1 MSWQHYTPE
10 ALNHQTNPGKKHT
23 TLTAAG
29 HPRRWLGGQR
39 LAGDRRLG
47 YNRASGGVFGAV
59 QGLCGRSATDEKRT
73 LAVPNPRVLF
83 ISGREPQYIRNRVL
97 IAALQMHFETLV
109 VTPSAGG
116 TVGRTLG
123 GLVRLVAAHP
133 EYELCFAGFYG
144 QPLAVVLSAL
154 QRRPIV
160 LDAYVSTFDT
170 LCYDRRWFGPR
181 SLPGRLAYWID
192 RQGCMQATH
201 LVTDTYAHAAY
212 FAETFRVS
220 QEKMTTVYVGCDES
234 LFYPRQTASDR
245 QGIEVFYY
253 GAYLPLHGTDVIV
266 QAANLLRRRAEIRFV
281 IGGDGPRRPAIA
293 RMIRDLD
300 LHNVECVG
308 WVPLQ
313 QVPDRIARADICL
326 GGHFSTVPKA
336 ARVISTKTY
345 QFLAMRKATIVGDNP
360 ATRELLIHGQHA
372 YAVPMGDP
380 QALADAVEALADD
393 PVVRGRIAAGG
404 RRVFEERL
412 TTRAV
417 ADQLSTLVEN
427 VVRHAGPY
435 GLRERR
441 AH

>member
-1 MSWQHYTPE
+1 
-10 ALNHQTNPGKKHT
+10 
-23 TLTAAG
+23 
-29 HPRRWLGGQR
+29 
-39 LAGDRRLG
+39 
-47 YNRASGGVFGAV
+47 
-59 QGLCGRSATDEKRT
+59 
-73 LAVPNPRVLF
+73 VPSPRVLF

-97 IAALQMHFETLV
+97 IAALQKRFETLV

-116 TVGRTLG
+116 TLGRTLG
-123 GLVRLVAAHP
+123 GLARLVVARP
-133 EYELCFAGFYG
+133 EYDVCFAGFYG

-154 QRRPIV
+154 QRQPIV

-181 SLPGRLAYWID
+181 SLPGRLAYWVD
-192 RQGCMQATH
+192 RQSCAQATH
-201 LVTDTYAHAAY
+201 LVTDTRAHAAY
-212 FAETFRVS
+212 FAETFGIS
-220 QEKMTTVYVGCDES
+220 QEKMSTVYVGCDES
-234 LFYPRQTASDR
+234 VFYPRQTASDR

-266 QAANLLRRRAEIRFV
+266 QAANLLRQRAEIRFM
-281 IGGDGPRRPAIA
+281 IGGDGPRRPAII
-293 RMIRDLD
+293 RMLHDLD

-313 QVPDRIARADICL
+313 HVPDYIARADICL
-326 GGHFSTVPKA
+326 GGHFSMVPKA

-360 ATRELLIHGQHA
+360 ATRELLTHGQHA

-393 PVVRGRIAAGG
+393 PALRERIAAGG
-404 RRVFEERL
+404 RQVFEERL
-412 TTRAV
+412 TTQAV
-417 ADQLSTLVEN
+417 ADQLVTLVEN
-427 VVRHAGPY
+427 VVQRAEPH